1 MKKYLLLILCF
12 ACQSL
17 YAVKITH
24 GPYICDMDSSSVTI
38 VWITDK
44 PGLSWVE
51 YDVDGEDHF
60 YAKERIK
67 VYDVRHGRRI
77 LTDTVH
83 QVRITGLTPDTRYR
97 YRVLTKEVATW
108 SIRNILTYGGT
119 ADSGVYK
126 KEPYRFKTFPTTRGS
141 LTFVVYND
149 IHERAADLKEMSR
162 NIDFDKVDFVVLN
175 GDMQHSVESQDQ
187 ICRSFLDTCVSMFA
201 SRIPVFMVRGNHE
214 TRGKFADSY
223 MRYFPME
230 NDYYY
235 VRTISGIDFLMLD
248 SGEDKPDSDF
258 EYNEIADFDNY
269 RVKEAEW
276 IASLAETGRIGKRPL
291 IVFSHIPF
299 FEATWHGNLHLI
311 ETILPVLN
319 NLHVSVMFS
328 GHTHRYGYTA
338 PDEKIFFPNLTNSNT
353 SYLLC
358 RIIKNK
364 IEVDYVCDSNGKNN
378 KHFTFPLQ

>member
-126 KEPYRFKTFPTTRGS
+126 KEPYRFKTFPTTRDS

-175 GDMQHSVESQDQ
+175 GDMQHSVES
-187 ICRSFLDTCVSMFA
+187 
-201 SRIPVFMVRGNHE
+201 
-214 TRGKFADSY
+214 
-223 MRYFPME
+223 
-230 NDYYY
+230 
-235 VRTISGIDFLMLD
+235 
-248 SGEDKPDSDF
+248 
-258 EYNEIADFDNY
+258 
-269 RVKEAEW
+269 
-276 IASLAETGRIGKRPL
+276 
-291 IVFSHIPF
+291 
-299 FEATWHGNLHLI
+299 
-311 ETILPVLN
+311 
-319 NLHVSVMFS
+319 
-328 GHTHRYGYTA
+328 
-338 PDEKIFFPNLTNSNT
+338 
-353 SYLLC
+353 
-358 RIIKNK
+358 
-364 IEVDYVCDSNGKNN
+364 
-378 KHFTFPLQ
+378 

>member
-1 MKKYLLLILCF
+1 
-12 ACQSL
+12 
-17 YAVKITH
+17 
-24 GPYICDMDSSSVTI
+24 MDSSSVTI

-126 KEPYRFKTFPTTRGS
+126 KEPYRFKTFPTTRDS

-175 GDMQHSVESQDQ
+175 GDMRIRSKARIRSAAHSWTPAFPCSP
-187 ICRSFLDTCVSMFA
+187 RAFPFLWSA
-201 SRIPVFMVRGNHE
+201 GI
-214 TRGKFADSY
+214 TRHG
-223 MRYFPME
+223 
-230 NDYYY
+230 
-235 VRTISGIDFLMLD
+235 
-248 SGEDKPDSDF
+248 
-258 EYNEIADFDNY
+258 
-269 RVKEAEW
+269 
-276 IASLAETGRIGKRPL
+276 
-291 IVFSHIPF
+291 
-299 FEATWHGNLHLI
+299 GNLPTPI
-311 ETILPVLN
+311 CAI
-319 NLHVSVMFS
+319 F
-328 GHTHRYGYTA
+328 
-338 PDEKIFFPNLTNSNT
+338 PD
-353 SYLLC
+353 
-358 RIIKNK
+358 
-364 IEVDYVCDSNGKNN
+364 GK
-378 KHFTFPLQ
+378 